1 MKVSY
6 FVVGLMVVLL
16 VGNVPASESVTCQP
30 TELSPCAGCI
40 IGGTP
45 PTPMCCTKLK
55 EQKPCF
61 CQYLKDPNLKKYISS
76 PNAKK
81 VSQACNVPFP
91 KC

>member
-30 TELSPCAGCI
+30 TELSPCAGSI
-40 IGGTP
+40 IGGTK
-45 PTPMCCTKLK
+45 PTPTCCTKLK